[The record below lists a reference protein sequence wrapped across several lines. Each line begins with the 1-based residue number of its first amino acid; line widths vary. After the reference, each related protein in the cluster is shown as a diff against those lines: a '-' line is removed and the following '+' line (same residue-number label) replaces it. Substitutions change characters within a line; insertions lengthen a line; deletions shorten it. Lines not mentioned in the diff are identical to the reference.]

1 MITKILYSKQKHNKF
16 LCGSHIKISNPKKI
30 LNVNFDLILVATHFF
45 KNEIED
51 SLIKLGINPSKIETI
66 N

>member
-1 MITKILYSKQKHNKF
+1 M
-16 LCGSHIKISNPKKI
+16 KISNPKKI
-30 LNVNFDLILVATHFF
+30 LNANFDIVLVATHFF
-45 KNEIED
+45 KNEIKD